1 MYLQYLACKNIKR
14 HDPATHATSKQ
25 FPCSYAYHGRRE
37 QPRRRAGTPPGAPQ
51 LSRVL
56 RRRILCSGRRRWR
69 RREARR
75 GGLLARSRG
84 SSSTVTPCRLT
95 RDARERDFASRAST
109 LPCTALRRGGF
120 AVMSREFLLRLRLTC
135 GAIGSGDLV
144 GE

>member
-1 MYLQYLACKNIKR
+1 MPYCMYLQYLACKNIKR

-56 RRRILCSGRRRWR
+56 RRRILCSG
-69 RREARR
+69 
-75 GGLLARSRG
+75 LLARSRG

-120 AVMSREFLLRLRLTC
+120 AVMSREFLFRLRLTC
-135 GAIGSGDLV
+135 GATGSGDLV